1 MKKIFYLG
9 YYDIPENKKEN
20 RNIVLAATNKM
31 SYIISTL
38 DSLDYEVTVVS
49 ASATKNRQAY
59 PARRMQLGVKSELLL
74 FKTLPWGNKLRRIM
88 SVLYSYF
95 QVMRYLLTVPGEGDK
110 VIVYHSVAYANIVR
124 LAKKIKKFQLILE
137 VEEIYADVYNSERV
151 RKKEYNLF
159 EKADAYI
166 FPTELLNEKVNVKK
180 KPYTIIYGTYQLEE
194 DRKSRFEDGKI
205 HCVYAGTFDPRKGGA
220 VAAAA
225 AAGVLPSDYHI
236 HVLGFGS
243 EKDTNNLKEQIKKIS
258 EKSEAEVTYDGL
270 LSGEEYIQFVQS
282 CQIGFSTQMPGA
294 AFNETSFPS
303 KVLSYL
309 ANGLRVVSVRI
320 KALEKSSIGDL
331 LYFYDEQTPE
341 AIAAAVRNIDFS
353 QPYDSRKRIKE
364 LDKEFTEKIGE
375 MLNDL

>member
-180 KPYTIIYGTYQLEE
+180 KQYTIIYGTYQLEE

-220 VAAAA
+220 VAAA

>member
-180 KPYTIIYGTYQLEE
+180 KQYTIIYGTYQLEE